1 MPSGLWHLDMDPRAG
16 KPPSCIAFWNLPFAD
31 LELMISI
38 PMVDN
43 SVSRLEACVAIVDR
57 HRLVLVVEQVRK
69 PNKSQLLLVQYL
81 RHLIDKHTAGQQFL
95 CPYSVLLYVLC

>member
-1 MPSGLWHLDMDPRAG
+1 MPSGLWHLDMDPRA
-16 KPPSCIAFWNLPFAD
+16 NLHPALRFRIC
-31 LELMISI
+31 LLLIRNLMINI

-81 RHLIDKHTAGQQFL
+81 RHLIDKHTAGQQFV